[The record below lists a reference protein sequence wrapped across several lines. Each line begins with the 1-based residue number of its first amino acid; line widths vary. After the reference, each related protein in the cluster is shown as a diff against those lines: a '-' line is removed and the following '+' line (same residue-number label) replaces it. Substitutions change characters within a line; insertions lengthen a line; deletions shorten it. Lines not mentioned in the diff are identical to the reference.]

1 MSILFSTFVVE
12 IITTYKLNG
21 GHSMLTRFENY
32 IKNIKGYSERTC
44 SEYLKDLRAF
54 ALWAKTHREGA
65 RWSTLTRSDIDEY
78 ITMRAKEGIKPATTN
93 RELASISALYR
104 YFIREGLM
112 TSNPARFQSRRK
124 VGFHL
129 PNTIP
134 SEDLQAAYTHSVG
147 VVHVWIGLLST
158 TGIRISELL
167 SLNWE
172 DIDFKT
178 CALEIRGKG
187 DKDRI
192 VYTTAE
198 YLDLMRQAY
207 ERNPI
212 EGRIFRYSE
221 RQARYMLWEAL
232 KPYSRAKQLS
242 PHAIRHTFAT
252 TLARQGV
259 NVATIATILGHN
271 RIATT
276 QKYID
281 MAQMDCRAVFAQYSP
296 LNA

>member
-1 MSILFSTFVVE
+1 
-12 IITTYKLNG
+12 
-21 GHSMLTRFENY
+21 MLTRFENY
-32 IKNIKGYSERTC
+32 LRNIKGYSERTC
-44 SEYLKDLRAF
+44 SEYLKDVKAF
-54 ALWAKTHREGA
+54 ALWAKANVKDA

-78 ITMRAKEGIKPATTN
+78 ITMRAKEGIKPTTTN

-104 YFIREGLM
+104 YFIREGLLK
-112 TSNPARFQSRRK
+112 TNPARFQSRRK
-124 VGFHL
+124 VGYHL

-134 SEDLQAAYTHSVG
+134 SEDIQKAYANSFG
-147 VVHVWIGLLST
+147 VVHVWLGLLAT

-167 SLNWE
+167 SLKWE

-178 CALEIRGKG
+178 CALEINGKG
-187 DKDRI
+187 NKDRL
-192 VYTTAE
+192 VYTTPE
-198 YLDLMRQAY
+198 YLELMRQAY
-207 ERNPI
+207 ERHPT

-221 RQARYMLWEAL
+221 RDARHMIWDAL

-242 PHAIRHTFAT
+242 PHAIRHSFAT
-252 TLARQGV
+252 SLAKQGV

-281 MAQMDCRAVFAQYSP
+281 MAQMNCQAASAQYSP
-296 LNA
+296 LNH

>member
-1 MSILFSTFVVE
+1 
-12 IITTYKLNG
+12 
-21 GHSMLTRFENY
+21 MLTQFENY
-32 IKNIKGYSERTC
+32 LRHIKGYSERTT
-44 SEYLKDLRAF
+44 SEYLKDLKGF
-54 ALWAKTHREGA
+54 AKWAKTYKEGA

-93 RELASISALYR
+93 RELSAISALYR

-124 VGFHL
+124 QGEHL

-134 SEDLQAAYTHSVG
+134 SEDLRKAYEHSVG

-167 SLNWE
+167 GLNWE
-172 DIDFKT
+172 DIDFKA
-178 CALEIRGKG
+178 CSLEIHGKG
-187 DKDRI
+187 NKDRI

-207 ERNPI
+207 ERNPT

-221 RQARYMLWEAL
+221 RDARHMIWEAL
-232 KPYSRAKQLS
+232 KPWSRAKQLS

-281 MAQMDCRAVFAQYSP
+281 MAQMNCKAIIAQYSP

>member
-1 MSILFSTFVVE
+1 
-12 IITTYKLNG
+12 
-21 GHSMLTRFENY
+21 MLTRFENY
-32 IKNIKGYSERTC
+32 LRNIKGYSERTC
-44 SEYLKDLRAF
+44 SEYLKDLKAF
-54 ALWAKTHREGA
+54 AHWAKANKQDA

-78 ITMRAKEGIKPATTN
+78 ITMRAKEGIKPTTTN
-93 RELASISALYR
+93 RELAAISALYR
-104 YFIREGLM
+104 FFIREGLLK
-112 TSNPARFQSRRK
+112 TNPARFQSRRK

-134 SEDLQAAYTHSVG
+134 SEDLQAAYKNSFG

-167 SLNWE
+167 GLNWE

-178 CALEIRGKG
+178 CALEIKGKG
-187 DKDRI
+187 NKERL
-192 VYTTAE
+192 VYTTPE

-207 ERNPI
+207 ERNPT

-221 RQARYMLWEAL
+221 RDARYMLWEAL

-242 PHAIRHTFAT
+242 PHAIRHSFAT
-252 TLARQGV
+252 SLAKQGV
-259 NVATIATILGHN
+259 NVATIATILGHKS
-271 RIATT
+271 IETT

-281 MAQMDCRAVFAQYSP
+281 MAQMDCRAVSAQYSP

>member
-1 MSILFSTFVVE
+1 MIKDF
-12 IITTYKLNG
+12 TTYL
-21 GHSMLTRFENY
+21 LAIR
-32 IKNIKGYSERTC
+32 GYSPRTA
-44 SEYLKDLRAF
+44 EGYAKDCKAF
-54 ALWAKTHREGA
+54 ATWAKANIEGG
-65 RWSTLTRSDIDEY
+65 RWSTLTRKDIDRY
-78 ITMRAKEGIKPATTN
+78 IMYRVENGIKPATTN
-93 RELASISALYR
+93 RELAAISALYR
-104 YFIREGLM
+104 YFIREGLLKN
-112 TSNPARFQSRRK
+112 NPARYQSRRK
-124 VGFHL
+124 VGNHL

-134 SEDLQAAYTHSVG
+134 SEDLQKAYAHSVG

-167 SLNWE
+167 TLNWE

-192 VYTTAE
+192 VYTTPE

-207 ERNPI
+207 ERKPT

-221 RQARYMLWEAL
+221 RDARHMLWEAL

-252 TLARQGV
+252 SLAKQGV

-281 MAQMDCRAVFAQYSP
+281 MAQMDCRAVSAQYSP
-296 LNA
+296 LNH

>member
-1 MSILFSTFVVE
+1 
-12 IITTYKLNG
+12 
-21 GHSMLTRFENY
+21 MLTQFENY
-32 IKNIKGYSERTC
+32 LRHIKGYSERTT
-44 SEYLKDLRAF
+44 SEYLKDLKGF
-54 ALWAKTHREGA
+54 AKWAKTYKEGA

-93 RELASISALYR
+93 RELSAISALYR

-124 VGFHL
+124 QGEHL

-134 SEDLQAAYTHSVG
+134 SEDLRKAYAHSVG

-167 SLNWE
+167 ALRWE
-172 DIDFKT
+172 DIDFKA
-178 CALEIRGKG
+178 CALEIHGKG
-187 DKDRI
+187 NKDRI

-207 ERNPI
+207 ERNPT
-212 EGRIFRYSE
+212 EGRIFRYNE
-221 RQARYMLWEAL
+221 RDARHMIWEAL

-252 TLARQGV
+252 ELARQGV

-281 MAQMDCRAVFAQYSP
+281 MAQMDCRAVSAQYSP

>member
-1 MSILFSTFVVE
+1 
-12 IITTYKLNG
+12 
-21 GHSMLTRFENY
+21 MLTRFENY
-32 IKNIKGYSERTC
+32 LRNIKGYSERTC
-44 SEYLKDLRAF
+44 SEYLKDLKAF
-54 ALWAKTHREGA
+54 ARWAKAHKDDA
-65 RWSTLTRSDIDEY
+65 RWSTLTRSDIDDY
-78 ITMRAKEGIKPATTN
+78 ISMRAKEGIKPSTTN
-93 RELASISALYR
+93 RELAAISALYR
-104 YFIREGLM
+104 FFIREGLLK
-112 TSNPARFQSRRK
+112 TNPARFQSRRK

-134 SEDLQAAYTHSVG
+134 SEDLQAAYKNSVG

-167 SLNWE
+167 GLNWE

-178 CALEIRGKG
+178 CALEIKGKG
-187 DKDRI
+187 NKERL
-192 VYTTAE
+192 VYTTPE

-207 ERNPI
+207 ERNPT

-221 RQARYMLWEAL
+221 RDARYMLWEAL

-252 TLARQGV
+252 SLAKQGV
-259 NVATIATILGHN
+259 NVATIATILGHKS
-271 RIATT
+271 IETT

-281 MAQMDCRAVFAQYSP
+281 MAQMDCKAVSAQYSP
-296 LNA
+296 LNTNRL

>member
-1 MSILFSTFVVE
+1 
-12 IITTYKLNG
+12 
-21 GHSMLTRFENY
+21 MLTRFENY
-32 IKNIKGYSERTC
+32 LRNIKGYSERTC
-44 SEYLKDLRAF
+44 SEYLKDVKAF
-54 ALWAKTHREGA
+54 AQWAKANVKDA

-78 ITMRAKEGIKPATTN
+78 ITMRAKEGMKPTTTN

-104 YFIREGLM
+104 YFIREGLLK
-112 TSNPARFQSRRK
+112 TNPARFQSRRK
-124 VGFHL
+124 VGYKL

-134 SEDLQAAYTHSVG
+134 SEDLQAAYKNSFG
-147 VVHVWIGLLST
+147 VVHVWLGLLAT

-167 SLNWE
+167 SLKWE

-178 CALEIRGKG
+178 CALEINGKG
-187 DKDRI
+187 NKDRL
-192 VYTTAE
+192 VYTTPE
-198 YLDLMRQAY
+198 YLELMRQAY
-207 ERNPI
+207 ERKPT

-221 RQARYMLWEAL
+221 RDARHMIWDAL

-242 PHAIRHTFAT
+242 PHAIRHSFAT
-252 TLARQGV
+252 SLAKQGV

-281 MAQMDCRAVFAQYSP
+281 MAQMNCQAVSAQYSP
-296 LNA
+296 LNH

>member
-1 MSILFSTFVVE
+1 
-12 IITTYKLNG
+12 
-21 GHSMLTRFENY
+21 MLTRFENY
-32 IKNIKGYSERTC
+32 LRNIKGYSERTT
-44 SEYLKDLRAF
+44 SEYLKDLKGF
-54 ALWAKTHREGA
+54 ARWAKAYKEGA

-93 RELASISALYR
+93 RELSAISALYR

-124 VGFHL
+124 QGEHL

-134 SEDLQAAYTHSVG
+134 AEDLQQAYAHSVG

-167 SLNWE
+167 ALRWE
-172 DIDFKT
+172 DIDFKA
-178 CALEIRGKG
+178 CALEIHGKG
-187 DKDRI
+187 NKDRI

-207 ERNPI
+207 ERNPT
-212 EGRIFRYSE
+212 EGRIFRYNE
-221 RQARYMLWEAL
+221 RDARHMIWEAL

-271 RIATT
+271 RISTT

-281 MAQMDCRAVFAQYSP
+281 MAQMDCRAVSAQYSP

>member
-1 MSILFSTFVVE
+1 
-12 IITTYKLNG
+12 
-21 GHSMLTRFENY
+21 MLTRFENY
-32 IKNIKGYSERTC
+32 LKNIKGYSERTC
-44 SEYLKDLRAF
+44 SEYLKDLKAF
-54 ALWAKTHREGA
+54 ARWAKANKQDA
-65 RWSTLTRSDIDEY
+65 RWSTLTRSDIDDY
-78 ITMRAKEGIKPATTN
+78 ISMRAKEGIKPTTTN
-93 RELASISALYR
+93 RELAAISALYR
-104 YFIREGLM
+104 FFIREGLLKN
-112 TSNPARFQSRRK
+112 NPARYQSRRK

-134 SEDLQAAYTHSVG
+134 SEDLQAAYKNSFG

-167 SLNWE
+167 GLNWE

-178 CALEIRGKG
+178 CALEIKGKG
-187 DKDRI
+187 NKERL
-192 VYTTAE
+192 VYTTPE
-198 YLDLMRQAY
+198 YLELMRQAY
-207 ERNPI
+207 ERHPA

-221 RQARYMLWEAL
+221 RDARYMLWEAL

-242 PHAIRHTFAT
+242 PHAIRHSFAT
-252 TLARQGV
+252 SLAKQGV

-281 MAQMDCRAVFAQYSP
+281 LAQMDCKAVSAQYSP

>member
-1 MSILFSTFVVE
+1 
-12 IITTYKLNG
+12 
-21 GHSMLTRFENY
+21 MLTRFENY
-32 IKNIKGYSERTC
+32 IRNIKGYSERTC
-44 SEYLKDLRAF
+44 SEYLKDLKGF
-54 ALWAKTHREGA
+54 ARWAKTYKDDA
-65 RWSTLTRSDIDEY
+65 RWSTLTRADIDEY
-78 ITMRAKEGIKPATTN
+78 ITQRAKEGIKPSTTN

-124 VGFHL
+124 VGYHL

-134 SEDLQAAYTHSVG
+134 SEDLQTAYANSVG

-167 SLNWE
+167 DLKWE

-178 CALEIRGKG
+178 CALEINGKG
-187 DKDRI
+187 NKDRI
-192 VYTTAE
+192 VYTTPE
-198 YLDLMRQAY
+198 YLDLLRQAY
-207 ERNPI
+207 ERHPT
-212 EGRIFRYSE
+212 EGRIFRYNE
-221 RQARYMLWEAL
+221 RDARYMLWEAL

-242 PHAIRHTFAT
+242 PHAIRHSFAT
-252 TLARQGV
+252 SLARQGV

-271 RIATT
+271 RISTT

-281 MAQMDCRAVFAQYSP
+281 MAQMDFRAVSAQYSP
-296 LNA
+296 LNH

>member
-1 MSILFSTFVVE
+1 
-12 IITTYKLNG
+12 
-21 GHSMLTRFENY
+21 MLTRFENY
-32 IKNIKGYSERTC
+32 LRNIKGYSERTT
-44 SEYLKDLRAF
+44 SEYLKDLKGF
-54 ALWAKTHREGA
+54 AKWAKAYKEDA

-93 RELASISALYR
+93 RELSAISALYR
-104 YFIREGLM
+104 YFIREGLL

-124 VGFHL
+124 QGEHL

-134 SEDLQAAYTHSVG
+134 SENLQKACRHSVG

-167 SLNWE
+167 GLNWE
-172 DIDFKT
+172 DIDFKS
-178 CALEIRGKG
+178 CSLEIHGKG
-187 DKDRI
+187 NKERI
-192 VYTTAE
+192 VYTTSE

-221 RQARYMLWEAL
+221 REARHMIWEAL
-232 KPYSRAKQLS
+232 KPWSRAKQLS

-281 MAQMDCRAVFAQYSP
+281 MAQMDCRAVSAQYSP

>member
-1 MSILFSTFVVE
+1 
-12 IITTYKLNG
+12 
-21 GHSMLTRFENY
+21 MLTQFENY
-32 IKNIKGYSERTC
+32 LRNIKGYSERTT
-44 SEYLKDLRAF
+44 SEYLKDLKAF
-54 ALWAKTHREGA
+54 ALWAKA
-65 RWSTLTRSDIDEY
+65 NVKDAKWSTLTRTDIDEY

-93 RELASISALYR
+93 RELAAISALYR
-104 YFIREGLM
+104 FFIREGLLKN
-112 TSNPARFQSRRK
+112 NPARYQSRRK

-134 SEDLQAAYTHSVG
+134 SEDLQAAYKNSFG

-167 SLNWE
+167 GLNWE

-178 CALEIRGKG
+178 CALEIKGKG
-187 DKDRI
+187 NKERL
-192 VYTTAE
+192 VFTTPE
-198 YLDLMRQAY
+198 YLELMRQAY
-207 ERNPI
+207 ERNPT

-221 RQARYMLWEAL
+221 REARFMLWEAL

-252 TLARQGV
+252 SLAKQGV

-281 MAQMDCRAVFAQYSP
+281 LAQMDCKAVSAQYSP

>member
-1 MSILFSTFVVE
+1 
-12 IITTYKLNG
+12 
-21 GHSMLTRFENY
+21 MLTRFENY
-32 IKNIKGYSERTC
+32 LRNIKGYSERTT
-44 SEYLKDLRAF
+44 SEYLKDIKAF
-54 ALWAKTHREGA
+54 SLWAKANVKDA

-78 ITMRAKEGIKPATTN
+78 ITQRAKDGIKPSTTN
-93 RELASISALYR
+93 RELSAISALYR
-104 YFIREGLM
+104 YFIREGLLK
-112 TSNPARFQSRRK
+112 TNPARFQSRRK

-134 SEDLQAAYTHSVG
+134 SEDLQAAYNNSVG

-167 SLNWE
+167 GLNWE

-178 CALEIRGKG
+178 CALEIKGKG
-187 DKDRI
+187 NKERL
-192 VYTTAE
+192 VYTTPE

-207 ERNPI
+207 ERYPT

-221 RQARYMLWEAL
+221 RDARYMLWEAL

-242 PHAIRHTFAT
+242 PHAIRHSFAT
-252 TLARQGV
+252 SLAKQGV

-281 MAQMDCRAVFAQYSP
+281 LAQMDCKAVSAQYSP

>member
-1 MSILFSTFVVE
+1 
-12 IITTYKLNG
+12 
-21 GHSMLTRFENY
+21 MLIKFENY
-32 IKNIKGYSERTC
+32 LRNIKGYSERTC
-44 SEYLKDLRAF
+44 SEYLKDLKGF
-54 ALWAKTHREGA
+54 AKWAKAYKEDA

-78 ITMRAKEGIKPATTN
+78 ISCRAKEGIKPATTN
-93 RELASISALYR
+93 RELAAISALYR

-124 VGFHL
+124 VGHHL

-134 SEDLQAAYTHSVG
+134 SEDLQAAYAHSVG
-147 VVHVWIGLLST
+147 VVHVWIGILST

-167 SLNWE
+167 ALRWE
-172 DIDFKT
+172 DIDFKA
-178 CALEIRGKG
+178 CSLEIRGKG
-187 DKDRI
+187 NKDRI
-192 VYTTAE
+192 VYTTVE

-221 RQARYMLWEAL
+221 REARHMLWEAL

-281 MAQMDCRAVFAQYSP
+281 MAQMDCRAVSAQYSP

>member
-1 MSILFSTFVVE
+1 
-12 IITTYKLNG
+12 
-21 GHSMLTRFENY
+21 MLTRFENY
-32 IKNIKGYSERTC
+32 LKNIKGYSERTC
-44 SEYLKDLRAF
+44 SEYLKDLKAF
-54 ALWAKTHREGA
+54 ARWAKANKQDA
-65 RWSTLTRSDIDEY
+65 RWSTLTRSDIDDY
-78 ITMRAKEGIKPATTN
+78 ISMRAKEGIKPTTTN
-93 RELASISALYR
+93 RELAAISALYR
-104 YFIREGLM
+104 FFIREGLLK
-112 TSNPARFQSRRK
+112 TNPARFQSRRK

-134 SEDLQAAYTHSVG
+134 SEDLQAAYKNSFG

-167 SLNWE
+167 GLNWE

-178 CALEIRGKG
+178 CALEIKGKG
-187 DKDRI
+187 NKERL
-192 VYTTAE
+192 VYTTPE

-207 ERNPI
+207 ERHPA

-221 RQARYMLWEAL
+221 RDARYMLWEAL

-242 PHAIRHTFAT
+242 PHAIRHSFAT
-252 TLARQGV
+252 SLAKQGV
-259 NVATIATILGHN
+259 NVATIATILGHKS
-271 RIATT
+271 IETT

-281 MAQMDCRAVFAQYSP
+281 MAQMDCRAVSAQYSP

>member
-1 MSILFSTFVVE
+1 
-12 IITTYKLNG
+12 
-21 GHSMLTRFENY
+21 MLAHFENY
-32 IKNIKGYSERTC
+32 LRNIKGYSGRTC
-44 SEYLKDLRAF
+44 SEYLKDLKGF
-54 ALWAKTHREGA
+54 AKWAKANKEDA

-78 ITMRAKEGIKPATTN
+78 ITMRAQEGIKPATTN
-93 RELASISALYR
+93 RELSAISALYR

-134 SEDLQAAYTHSVG
+134 SEDLQEAYRHSVG

-167 SLNWE
+167 GLNWE

-192 VYTTAE
+192 VYTTPE

-207 ERNPI
+207 ERNPT
-212 EGRIFRYSE
+212 EGRIFRYNE
-221 RQARYMLWEAL
+221 RDARHMIWEAL
-232 KPYSRAKQLS
+232 KPWSRAKQLS

-252 TLARQGV
+252 SLARQGV

-281 MAQMDCRAVFAQYSP
+281 MAQMDCRAVSAQYSP

>member
-1 MSILFSTFVVE
+1 
-12 IITTYKLNG
+12 
-21 GHSMLTRFENY
+21 MLTRFENY
-32 IKNIKGYSERTC
+32 LRNIKGYSVRTC
-44 SEYLKDLRAF
+44 SEYLKDLKAF
-54 ALWAKTHREGA
+54 ARWAKANKQDA

-78 ITMRAKEGIKPATTN
+78 ITMRAKEGIKPTTTN
-93 RELASISALYR
+93 RELAAISALYR
-104 YFIREGLM
+104 FFIREGLLK
-112 TSNPARFQSRRK
+112 TNPARFQSRRK

-134 SEDLQAAYTHSVG
+134 SEDLQAAYNKSVG

-167 SLNWE
+167 GLNWE

-178 CALEIRGKG
+178 CALEIKGKG
-187 DKDRI
+187 NKERL
-192 VYTTAE
+192 VFTTPE

-207 ERNPI
+207 ERNPT

-221 RQARYMLWEAL
+221 REARFMLWEAL

-242 PHAIRHTFAT
+242 PHAIRHSFAT
-252 TLARQGV
+252 SLAKQGV
-259 NVATIATILGHN
+259 NVATIATILGHKS
-271 RIATT
+271 IETT

-281 MAQMDCRAVFAQYSP
+281 MAQMDCRAVSAQYSP
-296 LNA
+296 LNH

>member
-1 MSILFSTFVVE
+1 
-12 IITTYKLNG
+12 
-21 GHSMLTRFENY
+21 MLTRFENY
-32 IKNIKGYSERTC
+32 LRNIKGYSERTC
-44 SEYLKDLRAF
+44 SEYLKDLKAF
-54 ALWAKTHREGA
+54 ARWAKANKQDA
-65 RWSTLTRSDIDEY
+65 RWSTLTRSDIDNY
-78 ITMRAKEGIKPATTN
+78 ISMRAKEGIKPSTTN
-93 RELASISALYR
+93 RELAAISALYR
-104 YFIREGLM
+104 FFIREGLLKN
-112 TSNPARFQSRRK
+112 NPARYQSRRK

-134 SEDLQAAYTHSVG
+134 SEDLQAAYKNSFG

-167 SLNWE
+167 GLNWE

-178 CALEIRGKG
+178 CSLEIKGKG
-187 DKDRI
+187 NKERL
-192 VYTTAE
+192 VYTTPE

-207 ERNPI
+207 ERNPT

-221 RQARYMLWEAL
+221 RDARYMLWEAL

-242 PHAIRHTFAT
+242 PHAIRHSFAT
-252 TLARQGV
+252 SLAKQGV

-281 MAQMDCRAVFAQYSP
+281 LAQMDCKAVSAQYSP

>member
-1 MSILFSTFVVE
+1 
-12 IITTYKLNG
+12 
-21 GHSMLTRFENY
+21 MLTRFENY
-32 IKNIKGYSERTC
+32 LRNIKGYSERTT
-44 SEYLKDLRAF
+44 SEYLKDLKGF
-54 ALWAKTHREGA
+54 AKWAKAYKEDA

-93 RELASISALYR
+93 RELSAISALYR

-124 VGFHL
+124 QGEHL

-134 SEDLQAAYTHSVG
+134 SEDLRKAYAHSVG

-167 SLNWE
+167 GLNWE
-172 DIDFKT
+172 DIDFKS
-178 CALEIRGKG
+178 CSLEIHGKG
-187 DKDRI
+187 NKDRI
-192 VYTTAE
+192 VYTTSE

-207 ERNPI
+207 ERNPT
-212 EGRIFRYSE
+212 EGRIFRYNE
-221 RQARYMLWEAL
+221 RDARHMIWEAL
-232 KPYSRAKQLS
+232 KPWSRAKQLS

-281 MAQMDCRAVFAQYSP
+281 MAQMDCRAVSAQYSP

>member
-1 MSILFSTFVVE
+1 
-12 IITTYKLNG
+12 
-21 GHSMLTRFENY
+21 MLTRFENY
-32 IKNIKGYSERTC
+32 LKNIKGYSDRTC
-44 SEYLKDLRAF
+44 SEYLKDLKAF
-54 ALWAKTHREGA
+54 ARWAKAYKEDA

-78 ITMRAKEGIKPATTN
+78 ITMRAKEGIKPTTTN
-93 RELASISALYR
+93 RELAAISALYR
-104 YFIREGLM
+104 FFIREGLLK
-112 TSNPARFQSRRK
+112 TNPARFQSRRK

-134 SEDLQAAYTHSVG
+134 SEDLQAAYKNSFG

-167 SLNWE
+167 GMNWE

-178 CALEIRGKG
+178 CALEIKGKG
-187 DKDRI
+187 NKERL
-192 VYTTAE
+192 VFTTPE

-207 ERNPI
+207 ERCPS

-221 RQARYMLWEAL
+221 REARFMLWEAL

-252 TLARQGV
+252 SLAKQGV

-281 MAQMDCRAVFAQYSP
+281 LAQMDCKAVSAQYSP

>member
-1 MSILFSTFVVE
+1 
-12 IITTYKLNG
+12 
-21 GHSMLTRFENY
+21 MLTRFENY
-32 IKNIKGYSERTC
+32 LRNIKGYSERTC
-44 SEYLKDLRAF
+44 SEYLKDLKGF
-54 ALWAKTHREGA
+54 AKWAKAYKEDA
-65 RWSTLTRSDIDEY
+65 RWSTLTRSDIDDY
-78 ITMRAKEGIKPATTN
+78 ISMRAKDGIKPSTTN
-93 RELASISALYR
+93 RELAAISALYR
-104 YFIREGLM
+104 FFIREGLM

-124 VGFHL
+124 VGYHL

-134 SEDLQAAYTHSVG
+134 SEDLQAAYANSVG

-167 SLNWE
+167 DLKWE

-178 CALEIRGKG
+178 CALEINGKG
-187 DKDRI
+187 NKDRL
-192 VYTTAE
+192 VYTTPE
-198 YLDLMRQAY
+198 YLELMRQAY
-207 ERNPI
+207 ERHPT

-221 RQARYMLWEAL
+221 REARHMLWEAL
-232 KPYSRAKQLS
+232 KPWSRAKQLS
-242 PHAIRHTFAT
+242 PHAIRHSFAT
-252 TLARQGV
+252 SLARQGV

-281 MAQMDCRAVFAQYSP
+281 MAQMDCRAVSAQYSP

>member
-1 MSILFSTFVVE
+1 
-12 IITTYKLNG
+12 
-21 GHSMLTRFENY
+21 MLTRFENY
-32 IKNIKGYSERTC
+32 LRNIKGYSERTC
-44 SEYLKDLRAF
+44 SEYLNDLKAF
-54 ALWAKTHREGA
+54 ARWAKANKQDA
-65 RWSTLTRSDIDEY
+65 RWSTLTRSDIDDY
-78 ITMRAKEGIKPATTN
+78 ISMRAKEGIKPTTTN
-93 RELASISALYR
+93 RELAAISALYR
-104 YFIREGLM
+104 FFIREGLLK
-112 TSNPARFQSRRK
+112 TNPVRFQSRRK
-124 VGFHL
+124 VGYHL

-134 SEDLQAAYTHSVG
+134 SEDLQAAYNNSFG

-167 SLNWE
+167 GLNWE

-178 CALEIRGKG
+178 CSLEIKGKG
-187 DKDRI
+187 NKERL
-192 VYTTAE
+192 VYTTPE

-207 ERNPI
+207 ERHPA

-221 RQARYMLWEAL
+221 RDARYMLWEAL

-252 TLARQGV
+252 SLAKQGV

-281 MAQMDCRAVFAQYSP
+281 LAQMDCKAVSAQYSP
-296 LNA
+296 LNS

>member
-1 MSILFSTFVVE
+1 
-12 IITTYKLNG
+12 
-21 GHSMLTRFENY
+21 MLTRFENY
-32 IKNIKGYSERTC
+32 LRNIKGYSERTC
-44 SEYLKDLRAF
+44 SEYAKDLKAF
-54 ALWAKTHREGA
+54 ALWTKAHKVGA
-65 RWSTLTRSDIDEY
+65 RWSTLTRQDIDDY
-78 ITMRAKEGIKPATTN
+78 ITYRANNGIQPATTN

-104 YFIREGLM
+104 FFIREGLL

-124 VGFHL
+124 VGYKL

-134 SEDLQAAYTHSVG
+134 SEDLQTAYANSVG

-158 TGIRISELL
+158 TGMRISELL
-167 SLNWE
+167 GLKWE

-178 CALEIRGKG
+178 CCIEINGKG
-187 DKDRI
+187 NKDRL
-192 VYTTAE
+192 VYTSPE
-198 YLDLMRQAY
+198 YLELMRQAY
-207 ERNPI
+207 ERKPT
-212 EGRIFRYSE
+212 EGRIFRYNE
-221 RQARYMLWEAL
+221 REARYMLWEAL

-242 PHAIRHTFAT
+242 PHAIRHSFAT
-252 TLARQGV
+252 SLAKQGV

-281 MAQMDCRAVFAQYSP
+281 MAQMDCRAVSAQYSP

>member
-1 MSILFSTFVVE
+1 
-12 IITTYKLNG
+12 
-21 GHSMLTRFENY
+21 MLTRFENY
-32 IKNIKGYSERTC
+32 LRNIKGYSERTC
-44 SEYLKDLRAF
+44 SEYLKDVKAF
-54 ALWAKTHREGA
+54 ALWAKANVKDA

-78 ITMRAKEGIKPATTN
+78 ITMRAKEGIKPTTTN

-104 YFIREGLM
+104 YFIREGLLK
-112 TSNPARFQSRRK
+112 TNPARFQSRRK
-124 VGFHL
+124 VGYKL

-134 SEDLQAAYTHSVG
+134 SEDLQAAYANSVG
-147 VVHVWIGLLST
+147 VVHVWLGLLAT

-167 SLNWE
+167 SLKWE

-178 CALEIRGKG
+178 CALEINGKG
-187 DKDRI
+187 NKDRL
-192 VYTTAE
+192 VYTTPE
-198 YLDLMRQAY
+198 YLELMRQAY
-207 ERNPI
+207 ERRPT

-221 RQARYMLWEAL
+221 RDARHMIWDAL

-242 PHAIRHTFAT
+242 PHAIRHSFAT
-252 TLARQGV
+252 SLAKQGV

-281 MAQMDCRAVFAQYSP
+281 MAQMNCQAVSAQYSP
-296 LNA
+296 LNH